1 MLWWQGILVILG
13 VILAAW
19 VLLKLFK
26 VSFKIIWKLLVNALI
41 GGLVLFVLNFI
52 PGVNMPINWLTTILT
67 GLFGVPAVLVIFIVS
82 FVLKVF
88 YARESAFPR
97 AALSLFM

>member
-1 MLWWQGILVILG
+1 MLWWQGILGILG

-82 FVLKVF
+82 
-88 YARESAFPR
+88 
-97 AALSLFM
+97 LF